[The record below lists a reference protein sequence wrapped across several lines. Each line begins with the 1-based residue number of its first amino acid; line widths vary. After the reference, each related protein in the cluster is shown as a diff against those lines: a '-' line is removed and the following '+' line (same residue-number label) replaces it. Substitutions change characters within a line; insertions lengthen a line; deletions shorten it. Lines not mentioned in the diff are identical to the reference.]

1 MKRIVVLTGAGIS
14 SESGIPTFRGEGGLW
29 RTYRAED
36 LATPQ
41 AFRKDPKLVW
51 EWYDWRRGIC
61 KNAEP
66 NAGHLALARL
76 EASGCEFTLITQN
89 VDGLHARAGSR
100 NVVELHGS
108 IWRGFCVDCGKQIPL
123 DVTPLE
129 GIPPVC
135 GCGGLI
141 RPAVLWFGEMYDRGL
156 LERAYGAMNSAG
168 LVLVVGT
175 SGAVTV
181 PVDLARTAGQLGARI
196 VEFNVEESGV
206 TGFADE
212 WIRGPSGS
220 TLPAF
225 VDRLLA
231 EKEA

>member
-29 RTYRAED
+29 RNFRAED

-61 KNAEP
+61 KKAEP
-66 NAGHLALARL
+66 NPAHLALAKL
-76 EASGCEFTLITQN
+76 EESGHEFTLVTQN
-89 VDGLHARAGSR
+89 VDGLHVRAGSR
-100 NVVELHGS
+100 NLIELHGS
-108 IWRGFCVDCGKQIPL
+108 IWRGFCVDCGRQTAL
-123 DVTPLE
+123 EETPLSQL
-129 GIPPVC
+129 PPVC
-135 GCGGLI
+135 KCGGFI

-156 LERAYGAMNSAG
+156 LERSYSAMSGAG
-168 LVLVVGT
+168 IVLVIGT

-181 PVDLARTAGQLGARI
+181 PVDLARTAKQLGARI
-196 VEFNVEESGV
+196 VEFNIEESGV
-206 TGFADE
+206 SGFADE
-212 WIRGPSGS
+212 FIQGPSG
-220 TLPAF
+220 TTIPVF
-225 VDRLLA
+225 VERLLT